1 MTSVGWLEIALFAAM
16 IGLLARPL
24 GGYLARVYGD
34 NGTLLQPLLG
44 PIEDTLY
51 RLAGIKPEIE
61 HSWLRYTVSL
71 LVFHAVGIIALYSV
85 LRFQGALPLNPV
97 GLGSISQEWR

>member
-61 HSWLRYTVSL
+61 HSWFGTQSPCWSSMPLASSRSTPFCGFRARFRSIL
-71 LVFHAVGIIALYSV
+71 LG
-85 LRFQGALPLNPV
+85 
-97 GLGSISQEWR
+97 